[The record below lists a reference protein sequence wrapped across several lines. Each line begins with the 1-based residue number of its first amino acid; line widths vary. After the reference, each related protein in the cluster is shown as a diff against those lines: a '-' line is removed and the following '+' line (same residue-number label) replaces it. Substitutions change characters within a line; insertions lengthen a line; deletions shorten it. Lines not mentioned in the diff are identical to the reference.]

1 MNILEIQYLYY
12 FNINQVFAEKKDFV
26 DQVLQDYFEAHI
38 SFTNSKISQFH

>member
-1 MNILEIQYLYY
+1 MNILEIQFLYY

-38 SFTNSKISQFH
+38 SFTNSKISHFH